1 MISYFNQKG
10 TLFTK
15 EDSLTA
21 TVIDHLKYL
30 PDELF
35 LQILSNSLYN
45 DGRLKIEGQKIISVD
60 YWVKWTAEFPRV
72 ESMQDSLPLQ
82 NSEFVEPDVFIQLT
96 DYDIIIE
103 AKRWDRKGQ
112 DVDQIKRE
120 ILAYLKEN
128 EADNIKPFCL
138 IQLGGLNSL
147 GKETYYDIP
156 IYKTDWSKMLSEI
169 VSTSKKLKNTKST
182 PCKTLL

>member
-1 MISYFNQKG
+1 M
-10 TLFTK
+10 
-15 EDSLTA
+15 
-21 TVIDHLKYL
+21 

-60 YWVKWTAEFPRV
+60 YWVKWTAEFP

-112 DVDQIKRE
+112 DVEKKHIMIYQFIK
-120 ILAYLKEN
+120 
-128 EADNIKPFCL
+128 L
-138 IQLGGLNSL
+138 IGRR
-147 GKETYYDIP
+147 
-156 IYKTDWSKMLSEI
+156 
-169 VSTSKKLKNTKST
+169 
-182 PCKTLL
+182 C